1 MRVDDDTSAAK
12 KLVLITGAA
21 GGVGSFLRP
30 ALRRDYR
37 LRLQYRENPLQGL
50 AEGEEVVQ
58 ADIED
63 LPAVERMVGGVDA
76 IVHLAGEPSPGAAW
90 EEVRG
95 ANIDGTYNVFE
106 AARRA
111 GVPKIVFATTNHV
124 MGMYDRDRAWPIRP
138 DQPIRPDSYYGV
150 SKAFGEALARYYVDD
165 FGLAIVCLRIGW
177 VLERPH
183 NEAALRMWLS
193 PADLAQLVRLSIE
206 TPVRFGLY
214 YGVSNNT
221 RLKWDIENVRRELG
235 YAPADDSEA
244 FAAAALAGDAGS

>member
-1 MRVDDDTSAAK
+1 MTGDGATAK

-30 ALRRDYR
+30 YLRRDYR
-37 LRLQYRENPLQGL
+37 LRLHYRQNPLKEL
-50 AEGEEVVQ
+50 AEGEEAIQ

-63 LPAVERMVGGVDA
+63 FPAVERIVRGVDA
-76 IVHLAGEPSPGAAW
+76 IVHLAGEPSPGASW
-90 EEVRG
+90 EGVRG
-95 ANIDGTYNVFE
+95 ANIDGTHNVFE

-124 MGMYDRDRAWPIRP
+124 MGMYDRDRAWPIHP

-165 FGLAIVCLRIGW
+165 FGLAIICLRIGW

-193 PADLAQLVRLSIE
+193 PRDLAQLVGLSIE

-214 YGVSNNT
+214 YGVSANT
-221 RLKWDIENVRRELG
+221 RLKWNIANVRRDLG
-235 YAPADDSEA
+235 YAPVDDSEA
-244 FAAAALAGDAGS
+244 FAAAALGADTGS